1 MNLDGSIAIFQYWNR
16 LRDGRPA
23 PRQVEIKPADIKTVL
38 ADTFILERARSG
50 ATFRL
55 AGTRVCAIYGR
66 EMRGS
71 SFDGLWTDGDQRL
84 ISPFVHGVFGAGKVV
99 TLSFEGLT
107 RNGRT
112 EQFEMM
118 MLPLDAGPKSTRCLG
133 LVSAE
138 TKPFWL
144 GADPVVAARVE
155 SVRAVDPASEPEPRP
170 SKRTEIG
177 APALAPTML
186 PADEDIGKPRSRRIR
201 HLVVLEGGRKE

>member
-16 LRDGRPA
+16 LREGRPA

-38 ADTFILERARSG
+38 ADTFILERARG
-50 ATFRL
+50 GTTFRL
-55 AGTRVCAIYGR
+55 AGTRVCAIYGG

-71 SFDGLWTDGDQRL
+71 SFDGLWTDGDGQL
-84 ISPFVHGVFGAGKVV
+84 IAPFVDGVFSVGKVA

-107 RNGRT
+107 RNGRC

-118 MLPLDAGPKSTRCLG
+118 LLPLDAGLKSARCLG
-133 LVSAE
+133 LVSAR

-144 GADPVVAARVE
+144 GADPVIEARVI
-155 SVRAVDPASEPEPRP
+155 SVRAVDPASEPTPRP
-170 SKRTEIG
+170 VKRTSIG

-186 PADEDIGKPRSRRIR
+186 PVAEKSGKPRSRRIR